1 MINEI
6 RKQLEEATTTVEL
19 VKFLEVEKYYP
30 ELSNEE
36 RESVKIFARLKIQLI
51 TKLK

>member
-1 MINEI
+1 MNEI
-6 RKQLEEATTTVEL
+6 RKQIEKATTTAEL
-19 VKFLEVEKYYP
+19 VKFLEVEKHYP

-36 RESVKIFARLKIQLI
+36 RESVRIFARLKIQLI